1 MCALTIDIRHC
12 VGQFDVSAFQVEK
25 KLRDVK
31 YEIDHGIYAKPQR
44 LTVDSW
50 YSTWLKEYRVNIAR
64 ETTII
69 SNEKSYKHIKQE
81 IGNMKL
87 QAVRPEHLGHST
99 VDLTMDIYTHVTA
112 ELEREEIKKIE
123 SQF

>member
-50 YSTWLKEYRVNIAR
+50 YSTWLKEYRVNVVR

-99 VDLTMDIYTHVTA
+99 VDLAMDIYSCDSRIGKRGDQ
-112 ELEREEIKKIE
+112 ED
-123 SQF
+123 